1 LIEILPAFALTSHP
15 QKKEDTMK
23 LNPNRLCHVVAA
35 LAMTKVLSQASIVY
49 FSGPAF
55 TFQSVQNEPPA
66 ATLDLDQDGNVDFI
80 FQFGY
85 FICTADVPTSACSA
99 PFYVLPSGTNR
110 MLARSSQATVLPFG
124 AGIGPNAPTNS
135 GWTRPDQSVTVESYF
150 LSPRYG
156 TRGYGGPLTDKGV
169 GYLGVR
175 FYAADGLHYGWVRM
189 VRAGPDFGPTV
200 MDWAYETQPDT
211 AVAAG
216 LVDSNSG
223 SRQFLVDFPQANGPA
238 DEPGGIGSLI
248 LTGTR
253 LRCEIT
259 LVGAFGSA
267 ELGRVGPARAHSR
280 PLASLGPPL
289 VVKTNYTAFFRDVHF
304 SRGDLTRLL
313 RGGIEVTIDG
323 GVLTGRI
330 SELK

>member
-1 LIEILPAFALTSHP
+1 
-15 QKKEDTMK
+15 MK
-23 LNPNRLCHVVAA
+23 LNLKFWQVVA
-35 LAMTKVLSQASIVY
+35 VLGLTSVMSQASIVY

-55 TFQSVQNEPPA
+55 TFQSVENEPPA
-66 ATLDLDQDGNVDFI
+66 SALDLDQDGSVDFI

-85 FICTADVPTSACSA
+85 FICTADVPTSGCSA
-99 PFYVLPSGTNR
+99 PFYVMPSGTNA
-110 MLARSSQATVLPFG
+110 MLSRFSQATVLPSG
-124 AGIGPNAPTNS
+124 ASIGQAAPTNAA
-135 GWTRPDQSVTVESYF
+135 WTRPDQVATVESYF
-150 LSPRYG
+150 ISQRYA
-156 TRGYGGPLTDKGV
+156 TRGYAGALTDKGV

-175 FYAADGLHYGWVRM
+175 FYAADGLHYGWVRV

-200 MDWAYETQPDT
+200 VDWAYETRTDT

-223 SRQFLVDFPQANGPA
+223 SRQFVVDFQQANGPA

-248 LTGTR
+248 LTGSR

-259 LVGAFGSA
+259 LAGAFGSA
-267 ELGRVGPARAHSR
+267 ELDRVGPARSHSR

-289 VVKTNYTAFFRDVHF
+289 VVKTNYTAFFRDVPF
-304 SRGDLTRLL
+304 SKGDLTHLV
-313 RGGIEVTIDG
+313 RGGVEVTIDG